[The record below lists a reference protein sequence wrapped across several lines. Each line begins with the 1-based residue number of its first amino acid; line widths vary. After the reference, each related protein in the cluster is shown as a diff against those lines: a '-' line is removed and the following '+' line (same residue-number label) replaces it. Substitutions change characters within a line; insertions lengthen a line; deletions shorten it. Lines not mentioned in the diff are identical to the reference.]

1 MLLHFYFYSFLCFN
15 FISSVFTTIFYFLLL
30 PHFIFYLSDDHVL
43 NAHLSLLVRVLANLE
58 YQDLSGLSGSYVLF
72 QRRSVEVLD
81 VFPVAVDRF
90 FGIIHF
96 YKVEGF
102 ILSIWMFSVDCTWP
116 SISIW
121 GFGPGLYRVL

>member
-15 FISSVFTTIFYFLLL
+15 FIYRILFLLL

-72 QRRSVEVLD
+72 QRRSREVLD

-121 GFGPGLYRVL
+121 GFGPGSYGVL